1 MIHHPRITF
10 LPTADDAPIQPDR
23 VSITSSPM
31 QPVTLE
37 ASYWQASYGAIQATM
52 RSEPFKAAAIIARV
66 ADANNLTTADI
77 LGKNRARRFA
87 YARQEAMLAIRDE
100 LGWSYPRIA
109 QRFKCDHSSVMYSV
123 KKCRARQY
131 EQGKAA

>member
-10 LPTADDAPIQPDR
+10 LPTTGAEITALRDLIRPEYLIADLLAL
-23 VSITSSPM
+23 
-31 QPVTLE
+31 PVALV
-37 ASYWQASYGAIQATM
+37 AARRRLQATM